1 MDGLWNH
8 IDMTLQQMQALDCP
22 APSIP
27 SSGLTPKQFER
38 MLADAKAVRM
48 VAMVNARAA
57 LKEAHAS
64 HIDRRRVS

>member
-1 MDGLWNH
+1 
-8 IDMTLQQMQALDCP
+8 MTFQDMQALDRP
-22 APSIP
+22 TPTVP

-57 LKEAHAS
+57 LEEAYAS